1 MHLLIG
7 NSQVVSLINAV
18 LDSMLMDILIN
29 SLTKKMFYF
38 QRNNRT
44 KRKTEKEFSLEPMTK
59 QLYSQKKDQNISR
72 NYKDILLVG

>member
-29 SLTKKMFYF
+29 SLTKKMFCF
-38 QRNNRT
+38 QRNNPT

-59 QLYSQKKDQNISR
+59 QLYSQKKD
-72 NYKDILLVG
+72 